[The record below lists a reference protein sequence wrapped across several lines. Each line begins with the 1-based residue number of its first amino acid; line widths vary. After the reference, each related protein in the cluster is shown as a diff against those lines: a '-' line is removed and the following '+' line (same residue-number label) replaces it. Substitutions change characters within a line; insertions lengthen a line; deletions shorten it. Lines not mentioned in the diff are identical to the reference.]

1 MSAVLQDENDMSSS
15 DQMTGHT
22 SGKKSYTLF
31 QGHSG
36 PVHAATFSPIGDF
49 VLSSS
54 ADTTSMI
61 ILAFL
66 YSLKLGSSF
75 IS

>member
-1 MSAVLQDENDMSSS
+1 MLQDENDMSTS
-15 DQMTGHT
+15 DQITGHT
-22 SGKKSYTLF
+22 SGKRSYTLF

-36 PVHAATFSPIGDF
+36 PVHSATFSPIGDF

-61 ILAFL
+61 ILALRF
-66 YSLKLGSSF
+66 SFKLGYTF